1 MKKGDRLTLVYEQ
14 VFHRGNKVANGQVL
28 AAELVHN
35 KRAHRAIRFTHS
47 DGKVDYLDSK
57 GYDLSHAFKRIPLGS
72 YKRVSSVFGKR
83 RHPISHRVRMHTGVD
98 YAAKTGT
105 PVTATANGV
114 VHLVARKGGYGKTII
129 LKHSDGFSTLYGHLN
144 DYAKGLKAGKKV
156 YLGDVI
162 GYVGSTGIS
171 TGPHLHYEFRV
182 NGIPKNP
189 ETVELPKNLSL
200 TSIERVKF
208 KEDSH
213 NLIRQLDVLQRFAK
227 ENVDIKSAIGG

>member
-1 MKKGDRLTLVYEQ
+1 M
-14 VFHRGNKVANGQVL
+14 
-28 AAELVHN
+28 
-35 KRAHRAIRFTHS
+35 
-47 DGKVDYLDSK
+47 
-57 GYDLSHAFKRIPLGS
+57 
-72 YKRVSSVFGKR
+72 
-83 RHPISHRVRMHTGVD
+83 
-98 YAAKTGT
+98 
-105 PVTATANGV
+105 
-114 VHLVARKGGYGKTII
+114 
-129 LKHSDGFSTLYGHLN
+129 
-144 DYAKGLKAGKKV
+144 
-156 YLGDVI
+156 
-162 GYVGSTGIS
+162 GSTGIS